1 MKCSFGRIRL
11 IVLIIACIL
20 ANVEISMAAR
30 YGSDAMLV
38 RFRSMDIEHRSTMQ
52 VLENTLKSMNVH
64 ILKYYDFCDTYVVQI
79 AKTDTVEQAM
89 ARLRQLDEVEIV
101 EPNYRRFLNLHPN
114 DPMLSS
120 QYMHEIIQSEKAWD
134 LSTGSKTIKIGVID
148 SGIDSTHPD
157 LRNNLWMNP
166 GEDYV
171 NGVPGYNGIDDDQ
184 DGYVDNYF
192 GINTV
197 DGTGDTKD
205 DYGHGSHVAGIIGAV
220 GNNGIGVAGVNLSV
234 TMVAL
239 KIINDEGYGFIT
251 DELEA
256 IDYARKIQVQ
266 IANMSYG
273 GYDYS
278 EIEKSAIS
286 AAKDILFIASA
297 GNERNN
303 NDGKPSYPASYS
315 LSNMISVAAT
325 DSYDNFATFSN
336 FGIKSVH
343 LAAPGVQIYSTVPN
357 DAYAY
362 YSGTSMSAP
371 VVTGVAGLILAKTP
385 TLSAV
390 QVKNRILRS
399 TDPIS
404 GLKEKVLTGGRVNA
418 FKSLSAVAD
427 GPYIYRIE
435 PARGPINTPIS
446 IYGAGFGG
454 LGGKVF
460 FNGNIEAPIT
470 SWSDELI
477 VAVVPDGAKTGPV
490 TVVID
495 SGTSNAVEFTV
506 SDKPI
511 NMTLSFA
518 HLVRSEGLN
527 PIVVVANPQNFS
539 IDVQLKFIGNDCG
552 TTTYKYVSLN
562 PYEKRMLQNGIY
574 DPDCTYYSV
583 ISSSKD
589 MFGAVALM
597 RESLDADSPIVV
609 VPHVIGGSF
618 E

>member
-1 MKCSFGRIRL
+1 MVIS
-11 IVLIIACIL
+11 L
-20 ANVEISMAAR
+20 AGIGMATDYSSNAL
-30 YGSDAMLV
+30 LV
-38 RFRSMDIEHRSTMQ
+38 RFRSMNMEQRG
-52 VLENTLKSMNVH
+52 VKLLRENLLKSQNVH
-64 ILKYYDFCDTYVVQI
+64 IRKYYDFCDTYVVRI
-79 AKTDTVEQAM
+79 APTDTVDQAM
-89 ARLRQLDEVEIV
+89 ERLRQLEDVEVV
-101 EPNYRRFLNLHPN
+101 EPNYRRFVNYQPN

-134 LSTGSKTIKIGVID
+134 LTTGSKTIKIGVID

-166 GEDYV
+166 GEDYA
-171 NGVPGYNGIDDDQ
+171 NGAPGYNGIDDDQ

-192 GINTV
+192 GINAV
-197 DGTGDTKD
+197 DGSGDTKD

-234 TMVAL
+234 TLVAL
-239 KIINDEGYGFIT
+239 KIINDEGYGT
-251 DELEA
+251 VADELEA
-256 IDYARKIQVQ
+256 IDYARKIPVQ

-278 EIEKSAIS
+278 EIEKSAID
-286 AAKDILFIASA
+286 AAKNILFVASA

-303 NDGKPSYPASYS
+303 NDGKASYPASYS
-315 LSNMISVAAT
+315 LPNMISVAAT
-325 DSYDNFATFSN
+325 DSQDNIATFSN
-336 FGIKSVH
+336 YGVKSVH
-343 LAAPGVQIYSTVPN
+343 LAAPGVHIYSTVPN
-357 DAYAY
+357 NAYAY

-385 TLSAV
+385 SLSAA
-390 QVKNRILRS
+390 QVKNRILRN
-399 TDPIS
+399 TDPVS
-404 GLKEKVLTGGRVNA
+404 GLKDKVLTGGRVNA
-418 FKSLSAVAD
+418 FRSLSVVAD
-427 GPYIYRIE
+427 GPYIYRID
-435 PARGPINTPIS
+435 PARGPVNTPIS

-454 LGGKVF
+454 QAGKVF

-477 VAVVPDGAKTGPV
+477 AAAVPDGATTGPV

-495 SGTSNAVEFTV
+495 SGTSNAIEFTV

-527 PIVVVANPQNFS
+527 PIVVVANPQNFA

-552 TTTYKYVSLN
+552 TITYKYVSLN
-562 PYEKRMLQNGIY
+562 PYEKRILQNGIY
-574 DPDCTYYSV
+574 DPECTQYSL

-589 MFGAVALM
+589 MFGAVVLM
-597 RESLDADSPIVV
+597 RESFDPDSPMVV